1 MTYVSPELQV
11 MEPALKAVQRQTLG
25 FKGGPYAD
33 RLDLAVISGYFC
45 SAVSDLAD
53 CEENQ

>member
-1 MTYVSPELQV
+1 

-45 SAVSDLAD
+45 SAMSDWAD
-53 CEENQ
+53 GDENE